1 MAVLPIRLAG
11 DPVLRQKAKR
21 VRTIDASIQ
30 QLIDDMIETMR
41 NAPGVGLAANQVGVA
56 LRVIVIEVPEEDPD
70 DPDGPLQRH
79 QVVLINPQ
87 IVKRSGERKLD
98 EGCLSVPGYK
108 AEITRSVNVTVK
120 GLDRDGKSVRI
131 KAADDLLA
139 EALEHEIDHLNGV
152 LYIDYLESMDQ
163 LVKLEDDASDEGD
176 ALAKADASDEDAAVE
191 RADASDEGDALA
203 KADASDE
210 DDAQAEAAAPSVA
223 ARGGS

>member
-21 VRTIDASIQ
+21 VRDIDASIQ
-30 QLIDDMIETMR
+30 QLIDDMIETMHD
-41 NAPGVGLAANQVGVA
+41 APGVGLAANQVGVA

-70 DPDGPLQRH
+70 DPEGPLLRH

-87 IVKRSGERKLD
+87 IVKRSGERRLD

-108 AEITRSVNVTVK
+108 GEITRSVSVTVK

-131 KAADDLLA
+131 KAEDDLLA
-139 EALEHEIDHLNGV
+139 EVLEHEIDHLNGV

-163 LVKLEDDASDEGD
+163 LVKLEDE
-176 ALAKADASDEDAAVE
+176 ASDEDAAQ
-191 RADASDEGDALA
+191 AND
-203 KADASDE
+203 DASDE
-210 DDAQAEAAAPSVA
+210 DDALAKAATAPSGA